1 MPRIDLNA
9 DLGEG
14 FGSYHHDDDR
24 ELLGLVSSANVACG
38 FHAGDPLVMRATV
51 AIAAANGVAVGA
63 HPGYPDLV
71 GFGRRELA
79 ATAAQIT
86 ADVIYQIGAL
96 QAVCRAAG
104 TRLRYV
110 KAHGALYNRAV
121 ADRTAAT
128 AIAEGVRA
136 ADPDLVLL
144 GLPSSQML
152 AAAEAVGLRTAS
164 EAFAD
169 RAYARDGSLVPRS
182 QAGAVIH
189 DVDAVVARTVRMVT
203 TGHVTAIDGTELAV
217 RADSVCVHSD
227 TPGAVGLL
235 RAIRQGLTAAGVS
248 VAPFAA

>member
-1 MPRIDLNA
+1 MPHIDLNA

-14 FGSYHHDDDR
+14 FGSYRHEDDR

-38 FHAGDPLVMRATV
+38 FHAGDPMVMRATV
-51 AIAAANGVAVGA
+51 AIAVANGVAVGA

-71 GFGRRELA
+71 GFGRRELS
-79 ATAAQIT
+79 ATAPEIT

-121 ADRTAAT
+121 ADRAAAA
-128 AIAEGVRA
+128 AIAEGARA

-144 GLPSSQML
+144 GLANSQL
-152 AAAEAVGLRTAS
+152 LVAAEVAGLRVAS

-189 DVDAVVARTVRMVT
+189 DVDAVVARTVRMAT
-203 TGHVTAIDGTELAV
+203 TGQVTAIDGTELTV

-235 RAIRQGLTAAGVS
+235 RAIRQGLAAAGVS